1 MSKLHILFLT
11 HYFPPEVNAPA
22 SRTHE
27 NAKRWVRAG
36 HRVTVITCAPN
47 HPKGIVY
54 PGYRNALRQWEEIDG
69 IRVLRVKTYLSPNKG
84 FGGRTL
90 NYISYMISAIT
101 FCPLV
106 KDVDVVV
113 STSPQFFCG
122 MAGYFVSR
130 LKKKPWV
137 LEIRDL
143 WPESIIAVGAISNR
157 KVIGLLEG
165 LETFMYRNAARIV
178 SVTDSFKA
186 HIVKRGIPP
195 ERISVIKNGADLE
208 RYSPLPKDNRF
219 REELGLNGKFV
230 ASYVGTHGM
239 AHGLGTV
246 FRAAEKLKDSPQF
259 VFLLVGDGA
268 ERDALVKTKESLGL
282 KNVIML
288 PQQEKSRM
296 PEIIAASDVNLVLLK
311 KADLFKTVIP
321 SKIFEAMAMERPL
334 ILGVEG
340 ESKAIIEDA
349 DCGICIEP
357 ENDDELVGALRKL
370 HDEDGLGMRLGKNG
384 RKCVE
389 KRYNRDFL
397 AAEYLTLL
405 RDVGTP
411 VHAKGM
417 IGH

>member
-1 MSKLHILFLT
+1 VSKLHILFLT

-54 PGYRNALRQWEEIDG
+54 PGYRNALREWEEIDG
-69 IRVLRVKTYLSPNKG
+69 IRVLRVKTFLSPNKG
-84 FGGRTL
+84 FGRRTL

-101 FCPLV
+101 FCSLV

-130 LKKKPWV
+130 LKGKPWV

-157 KVIGLLEG
+157 KVIGILEG

-186 HIVKRGIPP
+186 HIVRRGIPP
-195 ERISVIKNGADLE
+195 ERVSVIKNGADLE
-208 RYSPLPKDNRF
+208 RYSPLPKDNRV

-239 AHGLGTV
+239 AHALGTV
-246 FRAAEKLKDSPQF
+246 FRAAENLKDSPQF

-268 ERDALVKTKESLGL
+268 ERDTLVKTQESLGL

-321 SKIFEAMAMERPL
+321 SKIFEAMAMERPI

-340 ESKAIIEDA
+340 ESKEIIEEG

-357 ENDDELVGALRKL
+357 ENAQELAKALVTLCGDKETA
-370 HDEDGLGMRLGKNG
+370 DRLGRNG
-384 RKCVE
+384 RKFVE
-389 KRYNRDFL
+389 RYFDRDKL
-397 AAEYLTLL
+397 AVDYLDLL
-405 RDVGTP
+405 RAT
-411 VHAKGM
+411 AC
-417 IGH
+417 

>member
-1 MSKLHILFLT
+1 
-11 HYFPPEVNAPA
+11 
-22 SRTHE
+22 
-27 NAKRWVRAG
+27 
-36 HRVTVITCAPN
+36 VTVITCAPN

-69 IRVLRVKTYLSPNKG
+69 IRVLRVKTFLSPNKG

-101 FCPLV
+101 FCSLV

-130 LKKKPWV
+130 LKRKPWV

-157 KVIGLLEG
+157 KVIDLLEG
-165 LETFMYRNAARIV
+165 LETFMYRNAARII
-178 SVTDSFKA
+178 SVTNSFKA

-195 ERISVIKNGADLE
+195 ERISVITNGADLE
-208 RYSPLPKDNRF
+208 RYVPLPKENRF

-239 AHGLGTV
+239 AHALDTI

-268 ERDALVKTKESLGL
+268 ERDALVKTHESLGL
-282 KNVIML
+282 RNIIML

-340 ESKAIIEDA
+340 ESKAIIVEA

-357 ENDDELVGALRKL
+357 ENARELVNALVTL
-370 HDEDGLGMRLGKNG
+370 CEDKEAAIRLGRNG
-384 RKCVE
+384 RSFVE
-389 KRYNRDFL
+389 RKFNRDRL
-397 AAEYLTLL
+397 AADYLDLL
-405 RDVGTP
+405 EAT
-411 VHAKGM
+411 AC
-417 IGH
+417 

>member
-1 MSKLHILFLT
+1 VRKMHILFLT

-22 SRTHE
+22 SRTCE

-36 HRVTVITCAPN
+36 HRVTVVTCVPN
-47 HPKGIVY
+47 HPNGIVY
-54 PGYRNALRQWEEIDG
+54 PGYRNAILQWEKIDG

-84 FGGRTL
+84 FGRRTL
-90 NYISYMISAIT
+90 NYLSYMISAVT
-101 FCPLV
+101 FCHMV

-130 LKKKPWV
+130 LKRKPWV

-143 WPESIIAVGAISNR
+143 WPESIIAVGAVSNR
-157 KVIGLLEG
+157 KVIRFLEW

-178 SVTDSFKA
+178 SVTDSFKS

-195 ERISVIKNGADLE
+195 ERISVITNGADLE
-208 RYSPLPKDNRF
+208 RYSPLSKENRF

-239 AHGLGTV
+239 AHALGTV

-288 PQQEKSRM
+288 PQMEKSRM

-340 ESKAIIEDA
+340 ESKSIIEDA
-349 DCGICIEP
+349 DCGIAIEP
-357 ENDDELVGALRKL
+357 ENAEELVGALRKL

-389 KRYNRDFL
+389 ERYNRDSL

-405 RDVGTP
+405 RDAAEPAQAG
-411 VHAKGM
+411 GR
-417 IGH
+417 IGR